1 MLNGKFVFHTF
12 QTHNFVIQNES
23 FMKKILGVVSLIFI
37 LASCVEITDDIS
49 LKSDG
54 SGTFKYVV
62 NLSPSKLKINSIL
75 ALDSLDGHKVP
86 SLNDIKEKIEY
97 YKDKLANKEG
107 ITNVKVD
114 ANYTEFIL
122 KFSCDFKRIENL
134 QDAIKEIVEEES
146 KNKEWKELD
155 HNWLVWDGNKMTR
168 SVPPLSTFSSDR
180 LKKED
185 SEALKN
191 GKYISITRFDR
202 PIEKFENESGVLSSN
217 KMAVMVKTNPYA
229 LMQNHQLLDNTI
241 YLQTMKKP

>member
-1 MLNGKFVFHTF
+1 
-12 QTHNFVIQNES
+12 
-23 FMKKILGVVSLIFI
+23 MKNIIGLLCLLFLFG
-37 LASCVEITDDIS
+37 SCIEITDDIT

-75 ALDSLDGHKVP
+75 ALDSLDGRKVP
-86 SLNDIKEKIEY
+86 SLDEIKEKIDY
-97 YKDKLANKEG
+97 YKTKLASKEG
-107 ITNVKVD
+107 ISNVKVES
-114 ANYTEFIL
+114 NYTDFIF
-122 KFSCDFKRIENL
+122 KIYCDFKRIENL
-134 QDAIKEIVEEES
+134 QQAIKEIVEEET
-146 KNKEWKELD
+146 KNKDWKELD
-155 HNWLVWDGNKMTR
+155 HNWLVWDGFKMIR
-168 SVPPLSTFSSDR
+168 SVPPLSTYSTDR

-202 PIEKFENESGVLSSN
+202 PIEKFDNEAGVLSGN

-241 YLQTMKKP
+241 QLQATKKP

>member
-1 MLNGKFVFHTF
+1 MC
-12 QTHNFVIQNES
+12 S
-23 FMKKILGVVSLIFI
+23 FMKNIIGLLCLLFLFG
-37 LASCVEITDDIS
+37 SCIEITDDIT

-75 ALDSLDGHKVP
+75 ALDSLDGRKVP
-86 SLNDIKEKIEY
+86 SLDEIKEKIDY
-97 YKDKLANKEG
+97 YKTKLASKEG
-107 ITNVKVD
+107 ISNVKVES
-114 ANYTEFIL
+114 NYTDFIF
-122 KFSCDFKRIENL
+122 KIYCDFKRIENL
-134 QDAIKEIVEEES
+134 QQAIKEIVEEET
-146 KNKEWKELD
+146 KNKDWKELD
-155 HNWLVWDGNKMTR
+155 HNWLVWDGFKMIR
-168 SVPPLSTFSSDR
+168 SVPPLSTYSTDR

-202 PIEKFENESGVLSSN
+202 PIEKFDNEAGVLSGN

-241 YLQTMKKP
+241 QLQATKKP